1 MDKKDKLL
9 NIAYVMILLGF
20 VDVIARRHIPLLILY
35 SLNDFFW
42 IVSATLLILAISK
55 RKYLAVIPLL
65 IGVGDEL
72 LQYFH
77 LYPEAFDQI
86 YSSTADI
93 NDVIAYI
100 CGFFVAIIIYKIV
113 TREKL

>member
-1 MDKKDKLL
+1 MEKKDKLL

-20 VDVIARRHIPLLILY
+20 VDVIVRRHIPLLILY

-55 RKYLAVIPLL
+55 YKSLAIIPL
-65 IGVGDEL
+65 IVGMGDEL

-77 LYPEAFDQI
+77 LYPEALDKV

-93 NDVIAYI
+93 NDVIAYVL
-100 CGFFVAIIIYKIV
+100 GFLVAIIIYKVI